1 MEIAASLG
9 WFCNFRK
16 LAVGFLTIW
25 ILGRQIIGIGLTVA
39 IFANSTAMA
48 AAKAKKP
55 LKKTQETTQESQ
67 SFDSAKYAKPEVIE
81 KIMGGN

>member
-1 MEIAASLG
+1 
-9 WFCNFRK
+9 
-16 LAVGFLTIW
+16 
-25 ILGRQIIGIGLTVA
+25 
-39 IFANSTAMA
+39 MA